1 MALSAFVVGV
11 IPLVCVAGYLAF
23 TIASRSTSLIPF
35 SLGLEPTER
44 LLMKDLQQLAKITDV
59 DNFAQFDYNLEDVER
74 HYSAT
79 TFRDYRL
86 LEFLTGCNAMHTDL
100 VPAQKLPFAAKH
112 LKQLMYVMMN
122 MPHNR
127 PMRTASGNVLEV
139 GFGKGSNSIFLRA
152 LKPSGVRFFGVDVLP
167 AHVQYAKKYAANLGF
182 VDNVEFH
189 LGDASNMP
197 AAITTNTYDLIFGI
211 ESFCYLDTDDSVE
224 AFLNFASKSLTSGG
238 KIVIVD
244 GFRADDFE
252 TFSADVRRAMELAE
266 SGFRIRRMASKA
278 TWKKLSEQHGRF
290 VVREDVDLT
299 SEAFP
304 FWRKWW
310 RFAHLLLRFAP
321 SLVRKY
327 LEKGGERTETFANF
341 MSVCMTSYAM
351 ALGSAK
357 YGVLVLEKV

>member
-1 MALSAFVVGV
+1 MFFFAFVVGF
-11 IPLVCVAGYLAF
+11 ISLACVAGYRAF
-23 TIASRSTSLIPF
+23 AIVPQSASLISF
-35 SLGLEPTER
+35 TRGLEPTKR
-44 LLMKDLQQLAKITDV
+44 LLMKDLKQLAKITDL
-59 DNFAQFDYNLEDVER
+59 DNFAQFDYNLEDVEKY
-74 HYSAT
+74 YSAT

-127 PMRTASGNVLEV
+127 PMRTTSSNVLEV

-152 LKPSGVRFFGVDVLP
+152 LKPSGVKFFGLDVLP
-167 AHVQYAKKYAANLGF
+167 AHVQYAKKSAANLGF
-182 VDNVEFH
+182 DDNVEFH
-189 LGDASNMP
+189 LGDAGNMP
-197 AAITTNTYDLIFGI
+197 AAIMANTYDLIFGI
-211 ESFCYLDTDDSVE
+211 ESLCYLDTDNSVE
-224 AFLNFASKSLTSGG
+224 GFLSFASKSLSPGG

-252 TFSADVRRAMELAE
+252 TLSADVRRAMELAE

-278 TWKKLSEQHGRF
+278 TWKQLSERQGGF

-299 SEAFP
+299 SESLP

-321 SLVRKY
+321 FLVRKY

-341 MSVCMTSYAM
+341 VSVCMTAYAM